1 MLNKSTKI
9 KLKSNTGKIKTR
21 YQMAEEFGWGSP
33 KTFKSK
39 LEQHGITL
47 PGGSITPAWQK
58 VIYEKLGYPEG
69 VNKDD
74 LE

>member
-1 MLNKSTKI
+1 
-9 KLKSNTGKIKTR
+9 LKR
-21 YQMAEEFGWGSP
+21 YLPQLILITIQAP
-33 KTFKSK
+33 FKSK